1 MTARRPVARINRPLG
16 EVAPPATRGPG
27 LRVGLLGGSFNP
39 AHEGH
44 RAISVEALR
53 RLRLDR
59 VCWLVSPQNPL
70 KPSDDMAS
78 FAERFASARRAARHP
93 RVVVSDLEQRIG
105 TRYTLD
111 TLEALQRDRRTQ
123 YIWLIGADNL
133 AQLPR
138 WRGWREVMRRV
149 PVAVFDREP
158 YSHRALAG
166 RAARFYRYA
175 RRPEHAAAS
184 IARAR
189 PPAWVFLRFR
199 RHKVS
204 STAIRQRRGVRAP
217 AATARA
223 KEEGP

>member
-1 MTARRPVARINRPLG
+1 MTARRPVVRINRPLV
-16 EVAPPATRGPG
+16 EAGPRPG
-27 LRVGLLGGSFNP
+27 RSPRLRVGLLGGSFNP

-44 RAISVEALR
+44 RVISEEAIK

-70 KPSDDMAS
+70 KPSRDMAS
-78 FAERFASARRAARHP
+78 FADRFASAKRRARHP
-93 RVVVSDLEQRIG
+93 RLVVSDIEQRLGI
-105 TRYTLD
+105 RYSLD
-111 TLEALQRDRRTQ
+111 TIRVLQRDRRTQ

-138 WRGWREVMRRV
+138 WRGWREIMRRV

-166 RAARFYRYA
+166 QAARTYRYA
-175 RRPEHAAAS
+175 RRPEQAAATV
-184 IARAR
+184 ARAQ

-199 RHKVS
+199 RHQVS
-204 STAIRQRRGVRAP
+204 STAIRRRRAGRRRH
-217 AATARA
+217 TRV
-223 KEEGP
+223 KEVES